1 MSNSG
6 VDVVAPRDVHL
17 LLFNDIL
24 LLAAEINDR
33 FWVEQYSYFGRV
45 FLNENPTGVPEK
57 EKSINIKMKDKVF
70 ALQARDE
77 KEKNSWCVAF
87 LSTVQL
93 ARKLENDQRKL
104 TGIDI
109 DIAIF
114 SI

>member
-1 MSNSG
+1 VSISD
-6 VDVVAPRDVHL
+6 VDVVAPRDIHL

-24 LLAAEINDR
+24 LLAAGINER

-45 FLNENPTGVPEK
+45 FLDENPTGVPEK
-57 EKSINIKMKDKVF
+57 GKSVKIKMKDKVF
-70 ALQARDE
+70 ALTARDE

-104 TGIDI
+104 TGTVV
-109 DIAIF
+109 
-114 SI
+114 

>member
-24 LLAAEINDR
+24 LLAAESNDR

-45 FLNENPTGVPEK
+45 FLNENPTGVVPEK
-57 EKSINIKMKDKVF
+57 ARSINIKMKDKVF
-70 ALQARDE
+70 TLTARDE
-77 KEKNSWCVAF
+77 KEKNSWCVSF

-104 TGIDI
+104 TGNHYY
-109 DIAIF
+109 
-114 SI
+114 